1 LKRLDFPASASKG
14 GRAFVE
20 KRGLPVKNAITK
32 GQRQWVRPELKKLAA
47 GSAEANG
54 VGINDGG
61 PLGNA
66 RS

>member
-1 LKRLDFPASASKG
+1 M
-14 GRAFVE
+14 
-20 KRGLPVKNAITK
+20 KNAITK